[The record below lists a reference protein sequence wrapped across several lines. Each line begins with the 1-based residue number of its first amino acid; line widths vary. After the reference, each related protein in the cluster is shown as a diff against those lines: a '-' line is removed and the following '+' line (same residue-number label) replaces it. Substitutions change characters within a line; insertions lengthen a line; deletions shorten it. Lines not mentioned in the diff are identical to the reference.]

1 MLWYLVLE
9 VKIISNQQSLKK
21 CICLLLKLWPMETK
35 RELKQLFLKIKI
47 FTVFSSVGKRFFL
60 AIL

>member
-1 MLWYLVLE
+1 M
-9 VKIISNQQSLKK
+9 
-21 CICLLLKLWPMETK
+21 CLLLKLWPMEIK
-35 RELKQLFLKIKI
+35 RKLKQLFLKIKV

>member
-1 MLWYLVLE
+1 
-9 VKIISNQQSLKK
+9 
-21 CICLLLKLWPMETK
+21 MEIK
-35 RELKQLFLKIKI
+35 RKLKQLFLKIEV